1 MNEPNCLEAEQQLLG
16 AILVNSEAYHRV
28 APTLGAND
36 FYNES
41 YGVAFEAVG
50 KMLAE
55 GKSPNAMT
63 VARVP
68 GAPNFPTLKE
78 LTLNSIGV
86 FAAVDFAR
94 VIREMSMRRSLI
106 RIAQGV
112 IEKANCGDD
121 VKPDDVIEETEVLLA
136 ELGADRDVDKLSN
149 LAAASAKALES
160 IADAYKRDDAMAG
173 LPTGLG
179 ALDRKLG
186 GLAPS
191 DLIILAA
198 RPGMGKSALACSIA
212 YRLAQ
217 DHAGGGCPVGF
228 FSLEM
233 SASQLATRLIA
244 EASGISS
251 FKLRSGDFSPLDFEH
266 LIDVTTAGFNNPFL
280 LIDESGRLTI
290 DQLSARARRMHRQ
303 KHVGLIVVD
312 YLQLLSGSNKKQDRH
327 VEVSEITT
335 GLKALAKDLNV
346 PILALSQLSREVEKR
361 DDKRPHLADLRESG
375 SIEQD
380 ADVVLFLYREEYYLS
395 QAKPKDNASGR
406 AEWEGKMR
414 DVKGKAEL
422 IIGKQRHGPIGSV
435 EISFDASLTKFSNL
449 ERAA

>member
-28 APTLGAND
+28 SGLLGADD
-36 FYNES
+36 FYD
-41 YGVAFEAVG
+41 EALGIAYAAAG
-50 KMLAE
+50 KMLGE
-55 GKSPNAMT
+55 GKSANAMT

-149 LAAASAKALES
+149 LAAASTRALES

-173 LPTGLG
+173 LPTGLS

-212 YRLAQ
+212 YKLAQ
-217 DHAGGGCPVGF
+217 DHAGQGCPVGF

-251 FKLRSGDFSPLDFEH
+251 FKLRSGDFSPLDFER

-312 YLQLLSGSNKKQDRH
+312 YLQLLSGSKKRDRH

-395 QAKPKDNASGR
+395 QAKPKDKGL

-435 EISFDASLTKFSNL
+435 EICFDATLTKFSNL